1 LIICTTASYNEIV
14 SIAISYGEKDRLHS
28 EKKRKEM
35 LEESSC
41 DSAQR
46 QRIVYQPIHHSLYHP
61 PSQQVLQQAIVRP
74 IVVLTYTHQ
83 PDTPGVR
90 LKISQNYRCNVSK
103 DRTVTKLGQ
112 VYYTRADVILEG
124 ELVMMGLFSI
134 AKHPVVILFDSGA
147 SHTFINR
154 AFAMKYQLPIEVVDN
169 SFYI

>member
-1 LIICTTASYNEIV
+1 
-14 SIAISYGEKDRLHS
+14 
-28 EKKRKEM
+28 M
-35 LEESSC
+35 
-41 DSAQR
+41 
-46 QRIVYQPIHHSLYHP
+46 
-61 PSQQVLQQAIVRP
+61 
-74 IVVLTYTHQ
+74 
-83 PDTPGVR
+83 
-90 LKISQNYRCNVSK
+90 
-103 DRTVTKLGQ
+103 TKLGQ